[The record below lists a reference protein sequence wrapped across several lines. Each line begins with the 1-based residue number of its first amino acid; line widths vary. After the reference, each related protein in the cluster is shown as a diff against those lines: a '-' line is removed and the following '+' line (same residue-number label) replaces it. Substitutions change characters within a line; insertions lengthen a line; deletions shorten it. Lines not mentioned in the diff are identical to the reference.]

1 MRVRAVLL
9 VLACAALAACGSTG
23 SSGGGSGGGGESSS
37 GGEDALPPGTRAVTG
52 NHQVVLRTWNPNN
65 PSAAPTTAALVN
77 ASSESG
83 RKLTTGRATS
93 TVVRVISD
101 AEMGALLAA
110 MQEKGFDGVATPG
123 LTLDGLR
130 ADGRRRG
137 VIVVEQDGQTRGID
151 FGLNMGGTQV
161 PTVYTEC
168 KKIILAVH
176 MNIPGLEVRTSTDPA
191 DDPSRIFQAPRAGL
205 NR

>member
-23 SSGGGSGGGGESSS
+23 SAGGGPGGGGDPSSA
-37 GGEDALPPGTRAVTG
+37 EDALPPGTRAVTG

-83 RKLTTGRATS
+83 RKLQTGRATS
-93 TVVRVISD
+93 TVVRVITD

-110 MQEKGFDGVATPG
+110 MADKGFDTVATPG

-176 MNIPGLEVRTSTDPA
+176 MNIPGLEVRTSTDA
-191 DDPSRIFQAPRAGL
+191 NDDPSRLFQAPPARL